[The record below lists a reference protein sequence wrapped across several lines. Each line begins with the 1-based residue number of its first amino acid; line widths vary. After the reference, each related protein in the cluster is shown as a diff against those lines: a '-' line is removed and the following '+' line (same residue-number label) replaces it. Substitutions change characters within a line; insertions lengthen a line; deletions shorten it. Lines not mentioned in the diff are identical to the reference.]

1 MSVAYKYFRFCQLFL
16 ALSVLSRPA
25 LAQQADTL
33 PQREAAFQ
41 SDTLPYAPGRARALV
56 TVGSTADDR
65 VRLGQLLDSVPT
77 GGYLIRSPSSLAA
90 ALRKDGDAGQWSVV
104 APEVRLA
111 WTSSIP
117 FSLNNGAMWQG
128 RGASAQFMTGL
139 RAEYGPVS
147 LILAPQLVFA
157 QNRRFATLAP
167 ALREPLN
174 GRSAFSSP
182 WVTDTALIDLP
193 IRFGDEALVRLDPGQ
208 SSLTVTLPVIATGVA
223 TENQWWGP
231 GIRNAIVMSNNAPGI
246 PHFFVRTASPLR
258 TPIGA
263 IEAKW
268 MVGALEESLFFDTI
282 ATNDLRSLS
291 GAVVTLQPRWER
303 DLTLGLARVVYAPA
317 NGLGDVLGASGNVFG
332 RWERRAAVNDT
343 VWTPRTEQILSLFG
357 RWIFPAD
364 GFEAYA
370 EWARHELPVSFADLL
385 RAPNHTQGYTVGL
398 QWARPLP
405 AGAFRLQAELTKLEQ
420 SATFKQRAVDPYYT
434 SRVIPQGYT
443 HQGQVIGAAIGPG
456 SSSQWLA
463 GDYLGRGWDA
473 GLFLG
478 RIRWETDALYP
489 SRSPAE
495 FRDFRSFHAHDV
507 SMLAGVRGGYNLGVF
522 RADAEFVLEKRY
534 DYLFQ
539 HPDRGFGA
547 TGAVDIINPSLRFM
561 LSPVVPRAFRGHRSE
576 GGRQGAL
583 EQIHDKLRFTGKHDI
598 LVALAS
604 LPARPPSVVN
614 RIEDC

>member
-1 MSVAYKYFRFCQLFL
+1 MSVAYKYFRFWRLVL
-16 ALSVLSRPA
+16 ALSVVSKPA
-25 LAQQADTL
+25 LAQQVDTL
-33 PQREAAFQ
+33 PQRDAFVRP
-41 SDTLPYAPGRARALV
+41 DTLPYGSGRIRGLV
-56 TVGSTADDR
+56 TIGSTADDR
-65 VRLGQLLDSVPT
+65 VRLGQLLDTVPT
-77 GGYLIRSPSSLAA
+77 GGYLIRSPSSIAP
-90 ALRKDGDAGQWSVV
+90 ALRRDGEAGGWSVI
-104 APEVRLA
+104 APEMRLA
-111 WTSSIP
+111 WASVIP
-117 FSLNNGAMWQG
+117 FSLNNGAMWEG
-128 RGASAQFMTGL
+128 RGASAQLMTGL

-147 LILAPQLVFA
+147 LILAPQLIYA

-208 SSLTVTLPVIATGVA
+208 SSLTVTLPVVATGVA

-246 PHFFVRTASPLR
+246 PHLFVRTASPLR
-258 TPIGA
+258 TAIGS

-268 MVGALEESLFFDTI
+268 MVGALRESLFFDTI

-343 VWTPRTEQILSLFG
+343 SWTPRTEQILSLFG

-405 AGAFRLQAELTKLEQ
+405 AGAFRIQAELTNLEQ
-420 SATFKQRAVDPYYT
+420 SATFKQRAVDTYYT

-463 GDYLGRGWDA
+463 GDYLASRWDL

-478 RIRWETDALYP
+478 RIRWETGALYAT
-489 SRSPAE
+489 RSPAP
-495 FRDFRSFHAHDV
+495 FRPDRSFHAHDV
-507 SMLAGVRGGYNLGVF
+507 SVLGGLRSGYSFSAF
-522 RADAEFVLEKRY
+522 RADAELTVEKRY
-534 DYLFQ
+534 NYLFQ
-539 HPDRGFGA
+539 NPDRGFGSA
-547 TGAVDIINPSLRFM
+547 GAVDVTNPSLRLFV
-561 LSPVVPRAFRGHRSE
+561 SPVAPRAFRSP
-576 GGRQGAL
+576 Q
-583 EQIHDKLRFTGKHDI
+583 
-598 LVALAS
+598 
-604 LPARPPSVVN
+604 
-614 RIEDC
+614 

>member
-1 MSVAYKYFRFCQLFL
+1 MSAAYKLFPFAILVL
-16 ALSVLSRPA
+16 AVTVPSRSAPA
-25 LAQQADTL
+25 QVADTILQREAVARADTL
-33 PQREAAFQ
+33 
-41 SDTLPYAPGRARALV
+41 TYVPGRVHALV
-56 TVGSTADDR
+56 TVGGAADDR
-65 VRLGQLLDSVPT
+65 LRLGQILDTASA
-77 GGYLIRSPSSLAA
+77 GGYLIRSPSSITP
-90 ALRKDGDAGQWSVV
+90 ALRRDGEVGRWSAV
-104 APEVRLA
+104 APEMRLTWA
-111 WTSSIP
+111 SSLP
-117 FSLNNGAMWQG
+117 FSLNNGAMWEG

-147 LILAPQLVFA
+147 LILAPQLVYA

-174 GRSAFSSP
+174 GRIAFSSP

-208 SSLTVTLPVIATGVA
+208 SSLTVTLPVVATGVA

-268 MVGALEESLFFDTI
+268 MVGALRESLFFDTI

-343 VWTPRTEQILSLFG
+343 SWTPRTEQILSLFG

-398 QWARPLP
+398 QWARPLQK
-405 AGAFRLQAELTKLEQ
+405 GAFRIQAELTNLEQ
-420 SATFKQRAVDPYYT
+420 SATFKQRAVDTYYT

-463 GDYLGRGWDA
+463 GDYLASRGDV

-478 RIRWETDALYP
+478 RIRWETDALYA

-507 SMLAGVRGGYNLGVF
+507 SVLAGVRGGYNLGGF

-534 DYLFQ
+534 NYLFQ
-539 HPDRGFGA
+539 NSDRGFGA

-561 LSPVVPRAFRGHRSE
+561 LSPVVPRAFR
-576 GGRQGAL
+576 
-583 EQIHDKLRFTGKHDI
+583 
-598 LVALAS
+598 
-604 LPARPPSVVN
+604 PARQTSET
-614 RIEDC
+614 RSAGGIDSHH